1 MNVFLTFYLW
11 NDLTILW
18 NDLTF
23 LWNDLTLL
31 WNEMTWNDLTMER
44 SDRKPVERVVKSL
57 ANNKPPGTDK
67 ISSRVIIFY
76 KGICS
81 CYHSIDNLYYKQF
94 IQLWC
99 FP

>member
-44 SDRKPVERVVKSL
+44 FDRKPPLDHTRERLTQYTRWIGSILICDHEHDPHNETTSICPKTL
-57 ANNKPPGTDK
+57 AST
-67 ISSRVIIFY
+67 
-76 KGICS
+76 
-81 CYHSIDNLYYKQF
+81 L
-94 IQLWC
+94 
-99 FP
+99 